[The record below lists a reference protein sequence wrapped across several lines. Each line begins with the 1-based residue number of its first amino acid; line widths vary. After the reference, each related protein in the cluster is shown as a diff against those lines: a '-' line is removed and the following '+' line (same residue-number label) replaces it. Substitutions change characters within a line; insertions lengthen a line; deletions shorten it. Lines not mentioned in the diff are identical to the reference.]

1 MLPLPRWEG
10 LGGVASLTLSHKP
23 IKHYGPTEASLLV
36 EGRGDSDLVAS
47 KEATLQFFSLHS
59 IIIKMPNL
67 PIKRNESLS
76 FKLFSCGGWE

>member
-1 MLPLPRWEG
+1 MRTIMLPLPRWEG
-10 LGGVASLTLSHKP
+10 LGGVASLTLSHK
-23 IKHYGPTEASLLV
+23 
-36 EGRGDSDLVAS
+36 GRGHSDHVAS
-47 KEATLQFFSLHS
+47 GEATLQFFSLHS